1 MALWTPQVQVSF
13 EQSGDADD
21 EMCGLLQRWWPLHRS
36 VRYKEHEDGFLRL
49 QLIRYESVELTE
61 QLMRERQSRQA
72 DEEDEDQTEG
82 QEMGQESPGA
92 TPSELQVELRGVLL
106 EEQRAEET
114 AVSTEEG
121 SQEDGMLYV
130 LTGGL
135 SQAGDDSIMQQLQDN
150 AQQQMV
156 WLPHQSFSQELH
168 MKRQSVTSWA
178 VSDSWQTY
186 EGTANDTSDWRN
198 VYSIMT
204 CNEPILGNT
213 PVFLMCF
220 ICVLKAYWP
229 VFLHDFQFVLWISYC
244 KIVRQL
250 DR

>member
-1 MALWTPQVQVSF
+1 
-13 EQSGDADD
+13 
-21 EMCGLLQRWWPLHRS
+21 
-36 VRYKEHEDGFLRL
+36 
-49 QLIRYESVELTE
+49 
-61 QLMRERQSRQA
+61 MRERQSRQA

-82 QEMGQESPGA
+82 QEMGQESSGA

-156 WLPHQSFSQELH
+156 
-168 MKRQSVTSWA
+168 
-178 VSDSWQTY
+178 
-186 EGTANDTSDWRN
+186 
-198 VYSIMT
+198 
-204 CNEPILGNT
+204 
-213 PVFLMCF
+213 
-220 ICVLKAYWP
+220 
-229 VFLHDFQFVLWISYC
+229 
-244 KIVRQL
+244 
-250 DR
+250 